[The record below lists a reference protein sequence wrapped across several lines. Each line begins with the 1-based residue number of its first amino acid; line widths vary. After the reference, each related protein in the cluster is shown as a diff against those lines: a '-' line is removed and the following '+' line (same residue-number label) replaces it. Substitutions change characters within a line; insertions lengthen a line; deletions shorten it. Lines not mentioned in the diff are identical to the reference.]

1 MRRFFP
7 RLPSRPELRRVWR
20 GVCWA
25 YRQFAI
31 FLFVVF
37 LCFTAVAW
45 YRGAHAAETRQ
56 LPPTDAAIEK
66 AMAEQRARSA
76 EAMDQAEARARV
88 YRASPPPMRMKETKA
103 GQDPLA
109 VAHRYRIQDEAR
121 RAAQDKS
128 DLLAFVSFSMPSESL
143 NRLAREAAR
152 TGAVLVFRGLKDNS
166 LKATSTAFLPYSQL
180 GARAQIDP
188 TAFKRHGVST
198 VPRYVLIADASGD
211 ACESAETRCEAQA
224 LSIGGDVSLEY
235 ALERMAASRHPLAT
249 RAEAYLQRL
258 EGRQ

>member
-7 RLPSRPELRRVWR
+7 RHLSAPDLRRIWR

-45 YRGAHAAETRQ
+45 WRGAHATGPGPAV
-56 LPPTDAAIEK
+56 PSDAAIEK

-76 EAMDQAEARARV
+76 EAMGQVEARM
-88 YRASPPPMRMKETKA
+88 RAYQAAPPPLRVKA
-103 GQDPLA
+103 APVGQDPLA
-109 VAHRYRIQDEAR
+109 VAHRYRLQDEAA
-121 RAAQDKS
+121 RASRDQS
-128 DLLAFVSFSMPSESL
+128 DLLAFVSFSMPAESL
-143 NRLAREAAR
+143 QRLAREAAL

-166 LKATSTAFLPYSQL
+166 LKATSAAFLPYSKL

-188 TAFKRHGVST
+188 TAFRRYGIRT
-198 VPRYVLIADASGD
+198 VPRYVLVADPVGGGCQSDDSG
-211 ACESAETRCEAQA
+211 CKTQA
-224 LSIGGDVSLEY
+224 LSLGGDVSLEY
-235 ALERMAASRHPLAT
+235 ALEKMSASRHLLAP
-249 RAEAYLQRL
+249 RAESYLKRL
-258 EGRQ
+258 GGRS